1 VRNGRREEFARFAAF
16 ADAKARARIPDP
28 LSEQTFKRCVLR
40 WKDGRGTQ
48 GRAWLAHYRQLLELR
63 RAEIAPRKFGP
74 GRYRMLGER
83 AFEVAW
89 DNLVLRANFSDGSIA
104 TDSPPRGRMLWG
116 NGNGRRLDP
125 WTASW
130 WLA

>member
-1 VRNGRREEFARFAAF
+1 
-16 ADAKARARIPDP
+16 
-28 LSEQTFKRCVLR
+28 
-40 WKDGRGTQ
+40 
-48 GRAWLAHYRQLLELR
+48 
-63 RAEIAPRKFGP
+63 
-74 GRYRMLGER
+74 MLGER

-89 DNLVLRANFSDGSIA
+89 DELVLRANFSDGSIA
-104 TDSPPRGRMLWG
+104 TDSAPRGRMLWG